1 MTSEPEKNPDETPK
15 GTSDGIKDQKME
27 NATEVKVMPVDA
39 PKEKDDAIELLK
51 AMGFAA
57 IIALVIRSFLFEPF
71 NIPSGSMFPTLLV
84 GDYLFVEKYSY
95 GYSKYSFPGDFL
107 PITGRFFESPVKRGD
122 VVVFRQPKHPEI
134 DYIKRIIGLPGDK
147 IQMKEGRLY
156 INGTIVQRDSQG
168 TENYRDEDTY
178 NVYSKYIETLPNGVK
193 HHTYEVSD
201 DGPLDNTNEYDVPEG
216 MYFAMGDNR
225 DASLDSRVQDQV
237 GFVPAE
243 NLIGRAAFIFYSTEG
258 LNGQCNDEGTL
269 AALKNVACMF
279 WTYPQNVRYNR
290 IFRSVTSF

>member
-1 MTSEPEKNPDETPK
+1 
-15 GTSDGIKDQKME
+15 ME
-27 NATEVKVMPVDA
+27 NVEQIKVMPVDGA
-39 PKEKDDAIELLK
+39 KPKEKDDAIELLK

-107 PITGRFFESPVKRGD
+107 PITGRFMFSQPKRGD
-122 VVVFRQPKHPEI
+122 VAVFRQPKHPEI

-156 INGTIVQRDSQG
+156 INGKIVPRDFQG
-168 TENYRDEDTY
+168 SENYRDEDIY
-178 NVYSKYIETLPNGVK
+178 NLYSKYVETLPNGVK
-193 HHTYEVSD
+193 HYIYEITD
-201 DGPLDNTNEYDVPEG
+201 DGQLDNTDVYEVPDG

-258 LNGQCNDEGTL
+258 LGDNCKESGGL

-279 WTYPQNVRYNR
+279 WTYPQAVRYNR
-290 IFRSVTSF
+290 IFKSVNSL